1 MPSHNNSTHAHIT
14 ATDQAI
20 IALDGVSVCYGPDC
34 ALRDASLTVAKGD
47 FVAIT
52 GPNGGGKTTL
62 LKVILQLVKPTSGH
76 VTFKHDGHEVKSL
89 EIGYLPQKNAID
101 PRYPITVEE
110 VIASGMLGK
119 KKIWRRIDSS
129 DRARVDE
136 TLELIGLSDMR
147 RHSIGTLS
155 GGQLQRALLGRAVIS
170 NPPVL
175 AMDEPLSYV
184 DKQFEPRLYE
194 IIRQLSQNATILL
207 VSHEMTEISAMANK
221 HVIVDRTM
229 HICHANHHFFRS
241 ECD

>member
-1 MPSHNNSTHAHIT
+1 MHSHNNSTHAHST

-20 IALDGVSVCYGPDC
+20 ITLDRVSVCYGPDC

-62 LKVILQLVKPTSGH
+62 LKVILQLVKPTSGNI
-76 VTFKHDGHEVKSL
+76 TFMHDGHEVKSL

-110 VIASGMLGK
+110 VIASGMLRK
-119 KKIWRRIDSS
+119 KKIWGRIENS

-136 TLELIGLSDMR
+136 TLELVGLSDMR

-184 DKQFEPRLYE
+184 DKQFEPRLYD

-221 HVIVDRTM
+221 HIIVDRTL
-229 HICHANHHFFRS
+229 HICHADHHFFRS

>member
-1 MPSHNNSTHAHIT
+1 MHSHNNDAHADNT
-14 ATDQAI
+14 ATTQTI
-20 IALDGVSVCYGPDC
+20 ITLDGVSVCYGQDC
-34 ALRDASLTVAKGD
+34 ALKDASLTVDEGD

-62 LKVILQLVKPTSGH
+62 LKVILQLIKPSSGRIS
-76 VTFKHDGHEVKSL
+76 FKHYGHEVKSL

-110 VIASGMLGK
+110 VVASGMLGK
-119 KKIWRRIDSS
+119 KKLWKRLDNS
-129 DRARVDE
+129 DRVRVDE
-136 TLELIGLSDMR
+136 TLELVGLNDMR
-147 RHSIGTLS
+147 HHSIGTLS

-221 HVIVDRTM
+221 HIIVDRTL
-229 HICHANHHFFRS
+229 HLCHADHHFFRS
-241 ECD
+241 ECE